1 MAKVRGPLHSD
12 EASGTLGKSVT
23 FARNRGLN
31 VVRQTVTPNNPRTVP
46 QLDARVVLRVTGQA
60 TVRMNS
66 GQAGKESGNAMTPK
80 EYYQSVVQAPDV
92 WGNVHLARG
101 YPDGKTQLQN
111 DSAAYLALT
120 PEQQGAWTTWNNALQ
135 RPFED
140 VQPVG
145 EGSVGY
151 AEVIVAYSFCAALFR
166 AGYLATFDGV
176 APPTWDNTQVRARG
190 KAEKK
195 IIGKPNGAAIPEEG
209 KGTKRK

>member
-1 MAKVRGPLHSD
+1 MAKVRGPIHSD
-12 EASGTLGKSVT
+12 EASGTLAKSMT

-46 QLDARVVLRVTGQA
+46 QLDSRVVLRVTGQA
-60 TVRMNS
+60 FKRMNT
-66 GQAGKESGNAMTPK
+66 GQAGKETGNAMTPK
-80 EYYQSVVQAPDV
+80 EYYQSVVVAPDI
-92 WGNVHLARG
+92 WTNVHLKDG

-120 PEQQGAWTTWNNALQ
+120 PEQQGAWATWNTALQ

-145 EGSVGY
+145 DGSVGY
-151 AEVIVAYSFCAALFR
+151 AEVIVAYSFCAALYR
-166 AGYLATFDGV
+166 SGYLAAFDGI
-176 APPTWDNTQVRARG
+176 APPTWDNTQVKAKA

-195 IIGKPNGAAIPEEG
+195 ILGKPNGAMPEEG
-209 KGTKRK
+209 KGKKGK